1 MYEHFTRTQQ
11 QFDVR
16 RGDVYYINNN
26 RGQRGNEIRKDRP
39 AVIVSADFLNKH
51 SGDVVVVFLTSQ
63 PKKDMSTH
71 VTIRTTGRASE
82 ALCEQPTTISVER
95 LNNRIGSVTERE
107 MQQIDIALQIALNLD
122 AGVNTQPKNEKT
134 IGGGITQ
141 QREVFESKHDCIIRL
156 ETERNTYK
164 KLYEDIMNQRR

>member
-1 MYEHFTRTQQ
+1 MYEHFTRQQQ

-39 AVIVSADFLNKH
+39 AVVVSADFLNKH

-71 VTIRTTGRASE
+71 VTIRTTGRVSE

-95 LNNRIGSVTERE
+95 LNNRIGSVTDRE
-107 MQQIDIALQIALNLD
+107 MQQIDIALQIALKLD
-122 AGVNTQPKNEKT
+122 AGADTKEYVEHQS
-134 IGGGITQ
+134 GGAS
-141 QREVFESKHDCIIRL
+141 REQMIRL
-156 ETERNTYK
+156 EAERDTYK
-164 KLYEDIMNQRR
+164 KLYEDMICRR